1 MVCIGDRFSLNLGGW
16 SWIIFYTISEKCI
29 SRNIFLW
36 KRKIYLTFQNIL
48 YSIRIISVLVRV
60 YSIIFEANAKW
71 LQQPNRATFLSRNFS
86 MYQSKI
92 ISDYM
97 QAMVPIGYNNFR
109 NMFWE
114 WWTYISITHRLKKSQ
129 IRHTIENIA
138 NYYFL
143 FDK

>member
-1 MVCIGDRFSLNLGGW
+1 MHIVDSRRATAHNTKFRFDSLKYGLHWRSFFFKFGRMKLNNILHYFWKMYLKEYFSL
-16 SWIIFYTISEKCI
+16 KH
-29 SRNIFLW
+29 
-36 KRKIYLTFQNIL
+36 KIYLTFQNIL

-109 NMFWE
+109 NMFLKMMNI
-114 WWTYISITHRLKKSQ
+114 YIYNS
-129 IRHTIENIA
+129 
-138 NYYFL
+138 
-143 FDK
+143 

>member
-29 SRNIFLW
+29 LRNIFLW

-109 NMFWE
+109 NMFLRMMNIY
-114 WWTYISITHRLKKSQ
+114 THNLYIKEITDTSYLTSSKNK
-129 IRHTIENIA
+129 IYKNE
-138 NYYFL
+138 
-143 FDK
+143 